1 METLSILQKY
11 YDTSSLVYNILVE
24 HSRSVTQKAV
34 GIARLHPEWNVDI
47 SFIEQA
53 GMLHDIG
60 IFLTQAPSIGCFGEH
75 HYIEHGYLGADLIR
89 AEGYPRHAL
98 VCERHTGVGLS
109 EREIIEKNL
118 PLPHRDLIPISLEE
132 QIICFADKFFSKSH
146 NNKEFSIEEVR
157 SSLSKFGNN
166 VLNRFD
172 EWAFMFL
179 GTNVGEL
186 IRKAKAE

>member
-75 HYIEHGYLGADLIR
+75 HYIEHGYLGAALIR

>member
-24 HSRSVTQKAV
+24 HNRSVTQKAV
-34 GIARLHPEWNVDI
+34 AIARSHPAWNADI
-47 SFIEQA
+47 SFIEEA
-53 GMLHDIG
+53 GMIHDIG
-60 IFLTQAPSIGCFGEH
+60 IFLTNAPGIGCFGEH
-75 HYIEHGYLGADLIR
+75 QYIEHGYLGADLLR
-89 AEGYPRHAL
+89 AEGYPKHAL

-109 EREIIEKNL
+109 EQEIIEKQL
-118 PLPHRDLIPISLEE
+118 PLPHRDLIPVSLEE

-179 GTNVGEL
+179 GSNVGEL

>member
-11 YDTSSLVYNILVE
+11 YDTSSIVYTILVE

-34 GIARLHPEWNVDI
+34 AIAQSHPEWNADI
-47 SFIEQA
+47 PFIEEA

-60 IFLTQAPSIGCFGEH
+60 IFLTHAPDIGCFGEH
-75 HYIEHGYLGADLIR
+75 QYIEHGYLGADLLR

-98 VCERHTGVGLS
+98 VCERHTGVGLT
-109 EREIIEKNL
+109 EREVIEKNL
-118 PLPHRDLIPISLEE
+118 PLPHRDFVPISIEE
-132 QIICFADKFFSKSH
+132 QMICFADKFFSKSH
-146 NNKEFSIEEVR
+146 HNKEFSIEEVR
-157 SSLSKFGNN
+157 TSLSKFGNN

-179 GTNVGEL
+179 GANVGEL